1 MSRLFVLYAPWSYI
15 PLLLVPFTVQLAVLF
30 ATGRRFRPL
39 RFAVPVLIGA
49 ADIIEILLN
58 CRATLEDLGSLHG
71 TVLENLGALLGGFVI
86 LGVIVFCLFW
96 AGLALTGWGLAW
108 ALYYLIKYIVS

>member
-1 MSRLFVLYAPWSYI
+1 MSRLFALYAPWSYI

-30 ATGRRFRPL
+30 ATEHRLRPL

-49 ADIIEILLN
+49 ADIIENLLN
-58 CRATLEDLGSLHG
+58 CRAILEDWGVLRG

-86 LGVIVFCLFW
+86 LGVIVFCLFL
-96 AGLALTGWGLAW
+96 AGLALMGWGLAW